1 MCDML
6 PRGSSRGT
14 MTMRRRAVG
23 KTPATTGIKKEE
35 GQGELTPGKMPT
47 APPAGKPAL
56 SPRQYDSLFNPARLH
71 CQAEASKL
79 CCVLWSRSREA
90 GLARHQ
96 RITMSSVDCA
106 IRLTE
111 ATLEVR
117 VLGYRGCAW
126 RSRLVVHLTVYW
138 ASQTGRSEKTHRQ
151 GCHIQSQQDAPG
163 C

>member
-1 MCDML
+1 ML

-71 CQAEASKL
+71 CQAEASKF
-79 CCVLWSRSREA
+79 CCVPWSRSREA

-126 RSRLVVHLTVYW
+126 RSRCRPSHRVLGV
-138 ASQTGRSEKTHRQ
+138 ANGSEREDTQAGVPHSVATRRTRLLM
-151 GCHIQSQQDAPG
+151 P
-163 C
+163 

>member
-6 PRGSSRGT
+6 HRGSSRGT

-35 GQGELTPGKMPT
+35 GQGELPPGKMPT
-47 APPAGKPAL
+47 APPAGNPAL

-117 VLGYRGCAW
+117 VLGTEAAPGEAN
-126 RSRLVVHLTVYW
+126 LTVYW